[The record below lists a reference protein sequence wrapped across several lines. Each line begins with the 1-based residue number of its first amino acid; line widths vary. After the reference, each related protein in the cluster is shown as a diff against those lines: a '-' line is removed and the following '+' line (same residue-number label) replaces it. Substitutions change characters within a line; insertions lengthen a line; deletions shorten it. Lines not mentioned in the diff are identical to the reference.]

1 MLNDGAL
8 EVVVGLVGLNLFTF
22 SVLHM
27 LLLFGLMT
35 ANDDKN

>member
-8 EVVVGLVGLNLFTF
+8 EVAVGLVGLNLFTF

-27 LLLFGLMT
+27 LML
-35 ANDDKN
+35 NDGE